1 MWVSYI
7 WRKRGRTPSVA
18 TWSARS
24 LSAQYHKERATQLKE
39 RSEKKAEAQK
49 CLRLNPW
56 AVAIQ
61 RNPDMW
67 RRKKGVRRLGESC
80 IDANNTGDVVHE
92 GDMEGLRAY
101 YADNIEELT
110 RYCEQKRAAAK
121 QVLRTTLPPYEIPQT
136 ATEWEKFAR
145 PRSCISVF

>member
-1 MWVSYI
+1 M
-7 WRKRGRTPSVA
+7 PSVA

-24 LSAQYHKERATQLKE
+24 LIAQYQRERDTQIKER
-39 RSEKKAEAQK
+39 REKKAQAQK
-49 CLRLNPW
+49 DLRLNPW

-67 RRKKGVRRLGESC
+67 RRKKGVRRLGSSC

-136 ATEWEKFAR
+136 ATEWVNFAR
-145 PRSCISVF
+145 TRVLVLVYSSVRNCLLVSV

>member
-1 MWVSYI
+1 M
-7 WRKRGRTPSVA
+7 
-18 TWSARS
+18 
-24 LSAQYHKERATQLKE
+24 AQYHNERDAQLKE
-39 RSEKKAEAQK
+39 RREKKAEAQK

-80 IDANNTGDVVHE
+80 IDGNNTGDVVHE

-121 QVLRTTLPPYEIPQT
+121 KVLRTTLPPYEIPQT
-136 ATEWEKFAR
+136 ATEWVNFAR
-145 PRSCISVF
+145 TRVLVFVYSSVRNCLLVAV